1 MLLFMMCC
9 IACAASYSG
18 FILWMLKR
26 IAIAFRIVASVSS
39 VLGLAISSS
48 TRAVRCSAFSLY
60 RVQVLKGAHMHRGVR
75 PDVQPPRLKLARRA
89 LLASMVMS
97 LLYGRMGSVSVHA
110 SCFV

>member
-1 MLLFMMCC
+1 MVSHDIMSHLTHDTT
-9 IACAASYSG
+9 
-18 FILWMLKR
+18 FIR
-26 IAIAFRIVASVSS
+26 
-39 VLGLAISSS
+39 VLSASSS

-97 LLYGRMGSVSVHA
+97 LLYGRMGSVSVA
-110 SCFV
+110 RSACMLLVSCSSSSEG

>member
-60 RVQVLKGAHMHRGVR
+60 RVQVLKGAHMHRGVQ

-89 LLASMVMS
+89 LLAAMVMS

-110 SCFV
+110 PCFV